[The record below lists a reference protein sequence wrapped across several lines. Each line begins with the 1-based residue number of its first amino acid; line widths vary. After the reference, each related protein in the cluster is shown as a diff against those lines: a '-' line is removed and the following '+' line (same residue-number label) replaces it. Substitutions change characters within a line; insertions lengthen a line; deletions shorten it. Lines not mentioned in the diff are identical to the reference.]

1 MKANNLA
8 AALLIVLVASALPLP
23 VLAKTVSSNRY
34 FVKSLSSVWKNSFN
48 ARHVFDNGFSADL
61 SGYQLRLAKIFG
73 VQVEPISRLSI
84 LEEGQVAAGTLSDR
98 QNGLVPVQEPW
109 NTDLFSGINKSSD
122 NKEES
127 VLIAVLDT
135 GVQVSH
141 PDLKQRIDGCQDFTQ
156 KSGVKNNECED
167 TNGHGTHV
175 AGIIAADGGKDGVG
189 MTGMDP
195 SAKLL
200 IFKVCDETGL
210 CWADDVASA
219 IRASVKEGVQIITIS
234 VGSDSESPLVR
245 DAVKSASE
253 DGVLIIA
260 AAGNDGSY
268 SGSLDY
274 PANYASVISVG
285 AVDSFGSV
293 PEWSSRGNNG
303 STKSGVKEDGDL
315 DFAAPGVDVESTWNN
330 GGYAVLSGTSMA
342 APHIAGL
349 ASRLWDSESKNPAE
363 SVRNLLE
370 KLTSDSETERAGFGV
385 PTGYPTQ

>member
-1 MKANNLA
+1 MKANNFA
-8 AALLIVLVASALPLP
+8 AAVLIVLVAGALPLP
-23 VLAKTVSSNRY
+23 VSAKTASPNRY

-73 VQVEPISRLSI
+73 VSVEPISRLSI
-84 LEEGQVAAGTLSDR
+84 LDEGQVAAGTLSDR
-98 QNGLVPVQEPW
+98 QNGLVPAQEPW
-109 NTDLFSGINKSSD
+109 NIDLFSGIKSRSEKD
-122 NKEES
+122 DQ
-127 VLIAVLDT
+127 VLVAVLDT

-141 PDLKQRIDGCQDFTQ
+141 PDLQQRIEGCQDFTH
-156 KSGVKNNECED
+156 KSGTKDNECED
-167 TNGHGTHV
+167 VNGHGTHV
-175 AGIIAADGGKDGVG
+175 AGIIAADGGKDGLG
-189 MTGMDP
+189 MIGMEP

-200 IFKVCDETGL
+200 VLKVCDETGL

-219 IRASVKEGVQIITIS
+219 IRSAAEDGAQIITVS
-234 VGSDSESPLVR
+234 VGSDSESALVR
-245 DAVKSASE
+245 DAVEMASKK
-253 DGVLIIA
+253 GALIVA

-274 PANYASVISVG
+274 PANYAGTVSVG

-293 PEWSSRGNNG
+293 PDWSSRGNNS
-303 STKSGVKEDGDL
+303 STKLGIRENGDL

-349 ASRLWDSESKNPAE
+349 ASRLWDSKAKNSAE
-363 SVRNLLE
+363 SVRSLLE
-370 KLTSDSETERAGFGV
+370 KLASDSETERAGFGI
-385 PTGYPTQ
+385 PTGVRTQ